1 MRRAVIVA
9 ALGLLATACTAGG
22 GTQAPATTVN
32 TSGSHKPVTLNV
44 WGFYTERELDNFK
57 TVIDGF
63 EQQYPWI
70 TINMVPGK
78 EFGDIVRGINA
89 GTPIDVAI
97 DVGPDNVAKLCSSGA
112 WIDLNPYMQADNI
125 NFDSTFP
132 ASVKTYTNY
141 QGKQCALPMLT
152 DAYGLYY
159 NKDLLA
165 KAGFDG
171 PPKTLSQLSDMA
183 RKLTTFNADGSI
195 KTIGFDPLSNFYE
208 GYNIYLGNSWGAQW
222 YDGSGNAMFG
232 SDPAWQQML
241 QWDKDL
247 VNFYG
252 YDKLVQFKASLGGD
266 DSEWNSQQGFE
277 TGRVAL
283 AYDGEWREAF
293 IEQHHAN
300 IDYGTA
306 PFPVADDHPELYGSG
321 LIGGTVVG
329 VSRTSEHP
337 AEAWLFTKELTTNTD
352 FLTSLAE
359 KLKNVPTTFA
369 SLKATQLSS
378 DPIFRTFLEIFKD
391 PDSHFR
397 PLTTLGTG
405 DADLEA
411 AFLER
416 WEAGKITD
424 PQSALD
430 SLAHQIDEQQQ
441 LG

>member
-9 ALGLLATACTAGG
+9 ALGLLAAACTAGG

-63 EQQYPWI
+63 EQQYSWI

-112 WIDLNPYMQADNI
+112 WVDLNPYMQADNV

-165 KAGFDG
+165 KAGFDA

-183 RKLTTFNADGSI
+183 KKLTTFNADGSI

-208 GYNIYLGNSWGAQW
+208 GYNIYLGNAWGAQW

-232 SDPAWQQML
+232 TDPAWQQML
-241 QWDKDL
+241 QWDEDL

-277 TGRVAL
+277 TRRVAM

-337 AEAWLFTKELTTNTD
+337 SEAWLFTKELTTNTD

-369 SLKATQLSS
+369 SLKATKLSS

-411 AFLER
+411 AFLEK

-424 PQSALD
+424 VQSGLD